1 MEVLVRAIREE
12 KEIKGIRV
20 GKEVSVM
27 SLFGDDMIDNIEKP
41 TDAAGKLLE
50 LINECAKAA
59 GYKINTQKPLAFLH
73 ANNQILERGIEETIP
88 FTITTKTISR
98 KIYLRRRKTWNQ
110 KTEDIKGRN
119 HR

>member
-59 GYKINTQKPLAFLH
+59 GYKINTQNSLAFLYT
-73 ANNQILERGIEETIP
+73 NNERLGKEIKKRIP
-88 FTITTKTISR
+88 FNIATKR
-98 KIYLRRRKTWNQ
+98 
-110 KTEDIKGRN
+110 IKYQE
-119 HR
+119 